1 MAGSSVE
8 AGGIPVL
15 YRFILYRGWVVATRR
30 ARFESRCKPSAP
42 SQLSCLAC
50 VTDDLTFPERPVPAQ
65 ERSVPLYYPRQGS
78 NEKVANLKGT
88 IKQYAKTDD
97 ADTFLVA
104 KRA

>member
-1 MAGSSVE
+1 MA
-8 AGGIPVL
+8 
-15 YRFILYRGWVVATRR
+15 TKR

-65 ERSVPLYYPRQGS
+65 KRSVPLYYSRQGS
-78 NEKVANLKGT
+78 NEKVANLQGI

-97 ADTFLVA
+97 AGTYLLA
-104 KRA
+104 KEA